1 MKRMVLLLVGAAMLP
16 ALAIAAD
23 RKLQL
28 KASVQ
33 KYCRFDGTPTFSG
46 TMNAST
52 SASVSGGTI
61 TIQAGAAAGSSSSFS
76 FSVMAIATCNAPSS
90 LVLTSL
96 GDGLRGAEIGNGGG
110 VYQNVINYTAS
121 VGWANG
127 TLATI
132 TTKGGSGP
140 VSTEAQLSTTAS
152 SGSLVVNVTATAGRS
167 VPILAGTFADTIRI
181 SLTPTQ

>member
-61 TIQAGAAAGSSSSFS
+61 TIQAGAAAGSSNSFS
-76 FSVMAIATCNAPSS
+76 FSVMANATCNAPSS